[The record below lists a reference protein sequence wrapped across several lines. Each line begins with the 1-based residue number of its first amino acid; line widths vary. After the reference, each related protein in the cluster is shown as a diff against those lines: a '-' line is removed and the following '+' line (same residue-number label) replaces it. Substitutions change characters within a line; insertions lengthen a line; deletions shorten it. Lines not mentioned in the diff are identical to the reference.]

1 MLQQIKLFLIGLPG
15 SGKSTVAAKIAE
27 VVAQAGLA
35 ESVALSL
42 REAVGFDFA
51 RYEDEQ
57 ACLVWDAREVLSF
70 YDETWLEAFFDQA
83 DRLVISHW
91 TQLDLIAQ
99 SRLNQQLKRWFNG
112 QLFYAD
118 TLSNNKATALLTLKS
133 AGYRLFSH
141 ADAQLIPLRLTM
153 GRVVLDH
160 LLFIL
165 EMVQQNYQRPIW
177 RANGLLLTQEYANPV
192 VVDMTHSQL
201 RTGGGSLEQL
211 DELGAGL
218 GQLEF
223 WLDQSFDQ
231 AQLQEWLVASLAPGE
246 RIGI

>member
-1 MLQQIKLFLIGLPG
+1 MPQQIKLFLVGLPG

-27 VVAQAGLA
+27 VIAQAGSV

-51 RYEDEQ
+51 LDEDEQ
-57 ACLVWDAREVLSF
+57 ACLVWDAREVLDF
-70 YDETWLEAFFDQA
+70 YDETWLKAFFDQA
-83 DRLVISHW
+83 DSLVITHW
-91 TQLDLIAQ
+91 TQLDLMAQ
-99 SRLNQQLKRWFNG
+99 SQLNQQLKRWFNG

-118 TLSNNKATALLTLKS
+118 TWGVKKTMTLVRSPLTSGKLFEQ
-133 AGYRLFSH
+133 AGANLVS
-141 ADAQLIPLRLTM
+141 LRLQL

-165 EMVQQNYQRPIW
+165 EMVQQNYHRPIW

-201 RTGGGSLEQL
+201 RTYGAALEQY
-211 DELGAGL
+211 DASAARIGELT
-218 GQLEF
+218 F
-223 WLDQSFDQ
+223 WHDQSLDQ